1 MDDIMFLITTLG
13 FLVLYIVIIVRNVKE
28 IRTIK
33 MKRDDREIK
42 AVVIKLLPSF
52 IGDVR
57 PVLQYY
63 VDGVEKHYS
72 YHFPHFVEENP
83 IGKEMALQLSEKS
96 GLAYDRR
103 DIMKELWT
111 YVILL
116 IIFVFGLLMLFFNV
130 INAIGL

>member
-83 IGKEMALQLSEKS
+83 IGKEMALQLSEES
-96 GLAYDRR
+96 GLAYDRK
-103 DIMKELWT
+103 DIMKGLR
-111 YVILL
+111 YL
-116 IIFVFGLLMLFFNV
+116 IYGGVFFLAGLIAVCYKIFGML
-130 INAIGL
+130 